1 MEAHNPLSA
10 LILEN
15 ISIAH
20 EGKSKQF
27 DGFWSSSLTDS
38 TSQGKPDI
46 EALEINNMLIK
57 K

>member
-15 ISIAH
+15 ISITQN
-20 EGKSKQF
+20 GKLEQF

-38 TSQGKPDI
+38 TSQ
-46 EALEINNMLIK
+46 ENLILRH
-57 K
+57 